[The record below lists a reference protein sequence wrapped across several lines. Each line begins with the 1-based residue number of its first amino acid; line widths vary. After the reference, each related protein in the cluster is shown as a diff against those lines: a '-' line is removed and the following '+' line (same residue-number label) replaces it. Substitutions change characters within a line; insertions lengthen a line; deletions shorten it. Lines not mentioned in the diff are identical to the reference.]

1 MVGRTDGSMYSS
13 NVAVR
18 VIVRAVRPA
27 LLSAWPDC
35 PVTAQGAAVS
45 ERRTGVALDGS
56 GASPAA
62 FTATTTR
69 STATPNASGVTSASA
84 VYQSNVLGSVTLV
97 LGNGMLPSV
106 FSRR

>member
-27 LLSAWPDC
+27 LSAWPDC
-35 PVTAQGAAVS
+35 AVTAQGAAVS
-45 ERRTGVALDGS
+45 ERRTGVALVGS

-62 FTATTTR
+62 FTATTAR
-69 STATPNASGVTSASA
+69 STATRNASGVRSASA
-84 VYQSNVLGSVTLV
+84 EYQSNVAGSVTLV
-97 LGNGMLPSV
+97 LGAGMLPSV